1 MLRQLSVTNVSVLPD
16 IAIEQARKASSIDRL
31 GEVYASPQLK
41 QDRASQLNRELNARV
56 SGQTQDNIKSGLVRT
71 QMVGTVSHETQV
83 LLGADWCG
91 GWWCG

>member
-83 LLGADWCG
+83 LLGG
-91 GWWCG
+91 